1 MNNYRL
7 SFAFFVKFLLLS
19 SIVGLLVGSA
29 CAGFLVSLAQVTTW
43 QMTMPWLLF
52 LLPFGGVLVGY
63 VYDIY
68 GGNSG
73 KGNNLILESIGDGQE
88 VVPLRMS
95 ILIWFATLITHLFG
109 GSAGREGTAVQI
121 GGSIAEG
128 IGKAFRVSIQDRR
141 ILLMCGISA
150 GFGAVFGTPLA
161 GTIFAL
167 EISVLGMMTYQ
178 ALFPCLIASLIGHF
192 TVSYLWGVGH
202 VHYSLGAIP
211 PMSGLVLIKVIIAAI
226 IFGIVAMLFSRLLH
240 KTKQLFASLFQHYMW
255 RSIVGGVI
263 IIALVSII
271 GSRNYLG
278 LSLPL
283 LSDAFESFESEINP
297 FSFVW
302 KLLFTVITLGSGFQG
317 GEVTPLFVIG
327 ATLGHTLSMVL
338 HISAPFLAGLGFVAV
353 FGAAANTPLAC
364 IFMGIE
370 LFGGEAVLYI
380 FVACVV
386 SYLFSGHQGIY
397 SAQQVGIYKH
407 GVKKI

>member
-7 SFAFFVKFLLLS
+7 SFAFFVKFLWLS
-19 SIVGLLVGSA
+19 GIVGLLVGSA
-29 CAGFLVSLAQVTTW
+29 CAGFLVSLAQVTAW
-43 QMTMPWLLF
+43 QMAMPWLLF
-52 LLPFGGVLVGY
+52 LLPIGGVLVGY
-63 VYDIY
+63 VYNVY

-73 KGNNLILESIGDGQE
+73 KGNNLIIESIRDGQE

-95 ILIWFATLITHLFG
+95 FLIWFATLVTHLFG

-128 IGKAFRVSIQDRR
+128 IGKAFKVNKQDRR

-167 EISVLGMMTYQ
+167 EISMIGMITYQ
-178 ALFPCLIASLIGHF
+178 ALFPCLIASLTGHL
-192 TVSYLWGVGH
+192 TVIYLWGVGH
-202 VHYSLGAIP
+202 MHYSLGAIP
-211 PMSGLVLIKVIIAAI
+211 PISGLVLLKVITAAI
-226 IFGIVAMLFSRLLH
+226 IFGFVAMMFSRILH
-240 KTKQLFASLFQHYMW
+240 KIKQLFASLFQHYMW
-255 RSIVGGVI
+255 RSVIGGVI

-271 GSRNYLG
+271 GSRSYLG

-283 LSDAFESFESEINP
+283 LSDAFESEINP

-302 KLLFTVITLGSGFQG
+302 KFLFTVITLGSGFQG

-327 ATLGHTLSMVL
+327 ATLGHTLSIL
-338 HISAPFLAGLGFVAV
+338 LQISAPFLAGLGFVAV

-364 IFMGIE
+364 IFMGVE
-370 LFGGEAVLYI
+370 LFGGDAVLYI
-380 FVACVV
+380 FIACVV

-407 GVKKI
+407 GIKKL